1 MFLYVYVCVSITFFF
16 PQGKNISQTQEGVGT
31 HNIHLEGG
39 KHFYIKRGGAN
50 IHKLRRETNIFTQVV
65 EANIYFGGSGG
76 YNDVDE
82 EMHVSKENFLASKA
96 NIFVRKVLKLPAEAR
111 IFRVL

>member
-1 MFLYVYVCVSITFFF
+1 MCVCPLHFFSPRGKTFLRHRMAWGHTIFTRR
-16 PQGKNISQTQEGVGT
+16 GANIFISRE
-31 HNIHLEGG
+31 
-39 KHFYIKRGGAN
+39 GGAN

-82 EMHVSKENFLASKA
+82 KMHVSKENFLASKA